1 LPLAEEQIR
10 FDLHCQA
17 RRTQC
22 EDFASKPPRMP
33 RGSGATSKP
42 FCSAVRLHS
51 ALTLGNLIP
60 NTMLAA
66 NQKALTALHD
76 AKLELIKQEEGYLHL
91 RHDNTLPTPVAC
103 DRPPSNKILGLRAA
117 P

>member
-1 LPLAEEQIR
+1 MN
-10 FDLHCQA
+10 
-17 RRTQC
+17 
-22 EDFASKPPRMP
+22 ASKPPRIP
-33 RGSGATSKP
+33 HGSGSTSNP
-42 FCSAVRLHS
+42 FCSVVRLHS

-76 AKLELIKQEEGYLHL
+76 AKLELIKQEEGYSHL
-91 RHDNTLPTPVAC
+91 RHDNTLPTPIAR

-117 P
+117 PKLLPTHAYPIIYSARPR